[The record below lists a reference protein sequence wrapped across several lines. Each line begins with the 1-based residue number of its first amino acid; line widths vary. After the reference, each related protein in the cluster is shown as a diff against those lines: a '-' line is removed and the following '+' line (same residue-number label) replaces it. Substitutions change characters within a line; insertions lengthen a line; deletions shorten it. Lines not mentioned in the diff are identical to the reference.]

1 MRDWIQNYRRAAVIV
16 GLTLVPPLFLLF
28 YLLADF
34 LVMRQGYQQEIE
46 GLEPRIARLK
56 GLTAS
61 EQSLVTSA
69 DGLGAR
75 LRDLAYPSSD
85 DRAAVSATLQNS
97 VREIVT
103 SAGLSVTNSQ
113 VLPIKQEQGFDRI
126 GVKLTVTGTIESL
139 DAALMELTAYLP
151 LLLVESIEI
160 FPESQSRR
168 KDKGAERK
176 LTASLQLLSLR
187 STQ

>member
-1 MRDWIQNYRRAAVIV
+1 LD
-16 GLTLVPPLFLLF
+16 
-28 YLLADF
+28 
-34 LVMRQGYQQEIE
+34 
-46 GLEPRIARLK
+46 
-56 GLTAS
+56 
-61 EQSLVTSA
+61 
-69 DGLGAR
+69 AR

-97 VREIVT
+97 VREIVA

>member
-1 MRDWIQNYRRAAVIV
+1 LD
-16 GLTLVPPLFLLF
+16 
-28 YLLADF
+28 
-34 LVMRQGYQQEIE
+34 
-46 GLEPRIARLK
+46 
-56 GLTAS
+56 
-61 EQSLVTSA
+61 
-69 DGLGAR
+69 AR

-97 VREIVT
+97 VREIVA
-103 SAGLSVTNSQ
+103 SAGLSVTKSQ

-160 FPESQSRR
+160 FPDNQSRR
-168 KDKGAERK
+168 KDKGSVQK